1 MICRYFLTLDEVFGN
16 CKPTDNLLTI
26 KLKTMNEFKIDYKK
40 LFFIAIGVIALL
52 LLISVDSCSVLAMP
66 LVAGIAGGKHVINE
80 PLTVTRSKE
89 ASPDLLVNEIDRR
102 IVKIRPMATPI
113 DQLSRWAGAKK
124 AGSMIVD
131 YYSVDTRPTSSVTT
145 EEFSGATG
153 SSFLPL
159 SKTGELT
166 LKDAT
171 SFEPSETILVKDV
184 KGYKSDGK
192 TPDSQDLVMYILSK
206 DGNAITCKAING
218 PKNPEDGEIHVPSI
232 PSGSVIVRMGRAA
245 AELDVQTPQFEAL
258 PVKERNYCQIFKMQ
272 IEQSTLH
279 KIANKEVGWTFTDQE
294 EAAIYDMRQ
303 GMEKNFLFGVK
314 GRVFDP
320 AKNEDILL
328 TGGIWSQAGGEYKY
342 SVGKLD
348 TNGVIS
354 MMRAAFTGNAGN
366 KRKVL
371 IGGSG
376 LIEQLNKLES
386 TKMVLA
392 GENIVKWGI
401 DFSEISSKFGKLYVL
416 LSEIFDECGM
426 ENNGMIIDPEY
437 LQKYSHIPFTTEEL
451 NLKVA
456 GVRNTDAL
464 VLTEA
469 SCMVLRYPKAHLRII
484 GA

>member
-1 MICRYFLTLDEVFGN
+1 M
-16 CKPTDNLLTI
+16 
-26 KLKTMNEFKIDYKK
+26 
-40 LFFIAIGVIALL
+40 
-52 LLISVDSCSVLAMP
+52 
-66 LVAGIAGGKHVINE
+66 
-80 PLTVTRSKE
+80 
-89 ASPDLLVNEIDRR
+89 
-102 IVKIRPMATPI
+102 
-113 DQLSRWAGAKK
+113 
-124 AGSMIVD
+124 
-131 YYSVDTRPTSSVTT
+131 
-145 EEFSGATG
+145 
-153 SSFLPL
+153 
-159 SKTGELT
+159 SKTAELT

-376 LIEQLNKLES
+376 LIE
-386 TKMVLA
+386 
-392 GENIVKWGI
+392 
-401 DFSEISSKFGKLYVL
+401 
-416 LSEIFDECGM
+416 
-426 ENNGMIIDPEY
+426 
-437 LQKYSHIPFTTEEL
+437 
-451 NLKVA
+451 
-456 GVRNTDAL
+456 
-464 VLTEA
+464 
-469 SCMVLRYPKAHLRII
+469 
-484 GA
+484 